1 MNRKLRFL
9 SQETFGKSI
18 LMFHHLEYPVLNAA
32 MHNCIMHA
40 IALEGVVSY
49 GLKAPLFL
57 QFFPLPIEYRP
68 VN

>member
-9 SQETFGKSI
+9 PQETFGKSI
-18 LMFHHLEYPVLNAA
+18 LMFHHLEYLVLNAT

-49 GLKAPLFL
+49 GSKAPLFL
-57 QFFPLPIEYRP
+57 QFFPLPMEYRL